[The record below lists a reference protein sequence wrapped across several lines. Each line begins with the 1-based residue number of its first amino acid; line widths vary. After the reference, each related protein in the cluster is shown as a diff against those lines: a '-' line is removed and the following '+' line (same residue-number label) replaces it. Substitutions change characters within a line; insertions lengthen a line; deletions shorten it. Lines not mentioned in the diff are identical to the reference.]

1 MSNDNGANDK
11 NDKKEKYTKYPNK
24 MILSRLEYGINQY
37 NYYFPHSTECSRLTT
52 RYTKRICVFSETFDK
67 ISVNKYYSR
76 LKFLRKPS
84 KQMTPIVRVNFEPCQ
99 LFIIPQTIWNIEKKM
114 WIKYIVSYII
124 LRFTLYLTFN

>member
-1 MSNDNGANDK
+1 MEWINTIIIFHIRQNVHVW
-11 NDKKEKYTKYPNK
+11 
-24 MILSRLEYGINQY
+24 RLDI
-37 NYYFPHSTECSRLTT
+37 
-52 RYTKRICVFSETFDK
+52 RICVFSETFDK

-99 LFIIPQTIWNIEKKM
+99 LFIIPRTIWSIEKKM